1 MQITYKIM
9 KILGVVTMKLSNK
22 AMQISPSLTLA
33 ITAKAKKMKADGID
47 VIGFGAGEPDFNTPK
62 NIQDA
67 AIKAIQEGLTRYTA
81 ASGIAELKD
90 AIVNKFKV
98 DNNLIY
104 KSSQIVIST
113 GAKQCLAN
121 ALQAILNPGDE
132 VLVGAPYWV
141 SYPELIQLADGKAVF
156 VDTKEENAFKLTVEA
171 LEKATTNKTKAV
183 ILNSPNNPTGTVY
196 TKEELVKLAEFA
208 KEKDLLIISD
218 EIYEKLLYGV
228 EGHISIAS
236 ISEDAYNRTIVINGV
251 SKAYAMT
258 GWRIGYAATS
268 EEITKLM
275 SNIQSHTTSN
285 PCSISQYASVEALN
299 GDQSEVENMKK
310 QFKARRDFMVDRIN
324 SINNLSCVKPEGAFY
339 VMVNIS
345 KILGK
350 EFNGK
355 TIKNSLTF
363 SDLLLEKEKVAV
375 VPGIAFGV
383 DNFIRLSYATS
394 MDNIKNGLDRIEK
407 FVNSIG

>member
-1 MQITYKIM
+1 
-9 KILGVVTMKLSNK
+9 MKLSNK

-62 NIQDA
+62 NIQEA
-67 AIKAIQEGLTRYTA
+67 GIKAIQEGLTRYTA
-81 ASGIAELKD
+81 ASGIIELKD

-98 DNNLIY
+98 DNNLTY
-104 KSSQIVIST
+104 KPSQIVIST

-121 ALQAILNPGDE
+121 ALQAILNPEDE

-156 VDTKEENAFKLTVEA
+156 VETKEENAFKLTVEA
-171 LEKATTNKTKAV
+171 LEKATTNKTKAF

-345 KILGK
+345 KVLGK
-350 EFNGK
+350 EFDGK
-355 TIKNSLTF
+355 IIKDSLTF
-363 SDLLLEKEKVAV
+363 SDLLLEKERVAV
-375 VPGIAFGV
+375 IPGIAFGV